1 MIPKNATPAGR
12 ILASLDEETSEA
24 AVEKVGT
31 VKWFN
36 AQKGFGFIVR
46 EGGGKDAFVA
56 EDTLLLK
63 SRYCRSP
70 RSSAWR
76 LSM

>member
-46 EGGGKDAFVA
+46 EVLGAVLMLHLMLQLA
-56 EDTLLLK
+56 V
-63 SRYCRSP
+63 R
-70 RSSAWR
+70 
-76 LSM
+76 